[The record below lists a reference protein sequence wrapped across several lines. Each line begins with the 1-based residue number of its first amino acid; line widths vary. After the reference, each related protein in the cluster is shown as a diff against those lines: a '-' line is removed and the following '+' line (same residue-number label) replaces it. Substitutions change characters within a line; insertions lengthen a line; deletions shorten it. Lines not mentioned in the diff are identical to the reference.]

1 MPKQKQHK
9 KAIAPIQNNNNDF
22 KNFQFLSLSPPSCWC
37 WRDEW
42 SQKYNYSMC
51 IYQFCLQPYAFS
63 KFFTPVRH
71 FIWTRS
77 MWSYPCHNHCRSY
90 MVSLSYVN
98 LNSKHSHI
106 ESDNQKTIEVKKM
119 PTWNHPIISIKMQNN
134 CQCTSSKN
142 YSEVCFILDGF
153 TFISKENVQL
163 FKVSHFS
170 KYKYTFIP

>member
-1 MPKQKQHK
+1 MTLKIFSFFHFHLQV
-9 KAIAPIQNNNNDF
+9 ADVGVMNEARSIIIVCVST
-22 KNFQFLSLSPPSCWC
+22 NFAFNLMLFL
-37 WRDEW
+37 
-42 SQKYNYSMC
+42 
-51 IYQFCLQPYAFS
+51 

-90 MVSLSYVN
+90 IVSLCYVN

-170 KYKYTFIP
+170 RYKYTFIP